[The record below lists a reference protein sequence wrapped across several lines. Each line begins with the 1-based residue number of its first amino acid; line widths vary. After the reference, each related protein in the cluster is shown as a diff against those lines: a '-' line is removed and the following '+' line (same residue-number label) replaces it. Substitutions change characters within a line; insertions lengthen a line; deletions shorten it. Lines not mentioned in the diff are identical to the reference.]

1 MPATLI
7 PDLKRIGE
15 FVGVPL
21 GTSEWILISQER
33 IDSFAA
39 ATGDHQWIHCDVE
52 RARRESPFE
61 TTIAHGYLTLA
72 LIPVLLSQIVIVAG
86 ASRVINTGTEKV
98 KLAAPVLSGSRLRM
112 SAVMDNARAMPGGG
126 GVRVAYAIRF
136 ECEGHAKAPCIA
148 KIHCVYFP

>member
-33 IDSFAA
+33 IDTFAA
-39 ATGDHQWIHCDVE
+39 ATGDLQWIHCDVE

-61 TTIAHGYLTLA
+61 TTIAHGYLTIA

-86 ASRVINTGTEKV
+86 AKTVINAGTEKV
-98 KLAAPVLSGSRLRM
+98 KLAAPVPSGSRLRM
-112 SAVMDNARAMPGGG
+112 SAAIEHARRMPGG
-126 GVRVAYAIRF
+126 GVRVTYAVRF
-136 ECEGHAKAPCIA
+136 ELEGQAKAPCIA
-148 KIHCVYFP
+148 KIHCVYFA